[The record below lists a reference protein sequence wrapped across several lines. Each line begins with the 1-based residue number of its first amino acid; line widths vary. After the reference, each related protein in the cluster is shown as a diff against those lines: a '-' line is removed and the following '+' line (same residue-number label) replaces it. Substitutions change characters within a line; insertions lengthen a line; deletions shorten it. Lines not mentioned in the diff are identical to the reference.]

1 VCEPLPPIAS
11 SAAVD
16 TVDHSAVD
24 KEELVVEVELVLE
37 EELVNEPELVLEG
50 SLVR

>member
-1 VCEPLPPIAS
+1 MCVPLPPFGS
-11 SAAVD
+11 STAVD

-24 KEELVVEVELVLE
+24 KEELVLEVELVLE